1 MKYENAK
8 ELLPEALL
16 KEVQKYAGG
25 KLLYIPVENESKS
38 WGEASG
44 YRQKLL
50 KRNVM
55 ISNRYK
61 SGATLSELAEEYF
74 LSLDSIKKIVYGK
87 KEKNLLFEPTV
98 ESAIC
103 YANAGLLEEWLT
115 LYYNAFRDNEKISF
129 DGVICCGVMK
139 VPIRLL
145 EDCTDAST
153 EVECHNGNPPEPL
166 IITYRDGKFEV
177 SCQQELYYV
186 LKQKKVNAYP
196 ALLMVQKEEYKQ
208 FERQFGRYF
217 ISVFLFQN
225 NSSETEA
232 LDIPPEK
239 EYTDFYGLICT
250 N

>member
-139 VPIRLL
+139 VPLRLI
-145 EDCTDAST
+145 EECMDGST
-153 EVECHNGNPPEPL
+153 KVEYYDDNPVEPL
-166 IITYRDGKFEV
+166 VITYRDGKFEV
-177 SCQQELYYV
+177 SCQQELYNV
-186 LKQKKVNAYP
+186 LKQKKTNAYP
-196 ALLMVQKEEYKQ
+196 SLLMVQKEEYKQ

-217 ISVFLFQN
+217 ISVN
-225 NSSETEA
+225 
-232 LDIPPEK
+232 
-239 EYTDFYGLICT
+239 
-250 N
+250 